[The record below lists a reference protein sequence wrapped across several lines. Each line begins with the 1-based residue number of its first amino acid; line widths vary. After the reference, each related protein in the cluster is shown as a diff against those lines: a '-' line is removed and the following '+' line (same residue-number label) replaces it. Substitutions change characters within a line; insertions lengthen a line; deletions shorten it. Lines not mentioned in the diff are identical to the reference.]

1 MKNNSIGIYGGSFNP
16 FHKGHEYVIYNS
28 KKELGLDKYYI
39 IPSYENPLKN
49 KISNFRVSSIYVA
62 MHSSGALL
70 ACTVKSR
77 AVACLG

>member
-39 IPSYENPLKN
+39 IPNSFLN
-49 KISNFRVSSIYVA
+49 IS
-62 MHSSGALL
+62 
-70 ACTVKSR
+70 CKSPVR
-77 AVACLG
+77 F

>member
-39 IPSYENPLKN
+39 IPNYESWKSLLGLVKEGFQFSYHKFKRDNYE
-49 KISNFRVSSIYVA
+49 
-62 MHSSGALL
+62 LL
-70 ACTVKSR
+70 E
-77 AVACLG
+77 